1 MFSGIIVFCSG
12 FGIVLS
18 KMGKRSRAMVE
29 FFVILDE
36 AILKWVK
43 GLMWT
48 APLGILCLISSN
60 LLEMGNIS
68 KVATV
73 LVT

>member
-1 MFSGIIVFCSG
+1 
-12 FGIVLS
+12 
-18 KMGKRSRAMVE
+18 MVE